1 MKNIPNAITLTN
13 LLLGCIAISFIF
25 SGDPGTGAVLI
36 IICAILDFM
45 DGAAAKLLKAHSETG
60 KQLDSLADLIS
71 FGLAPAAI
79 IFHYLDDTFNK
90 LNQDSP
96 YFVLTYTAFL
106 IAVFS
111 ALRLAR
117 FNIETTQKTYFT
129 GLPTPASAL
138 FVASLPLTLA
148 LTESDAGIPYFL
160 ELLTSKA
167 WFNLAITV
175 LLSALMVSPI
185 KMFSLKIKNLK
196 WKDNRIRYV
205 FLSVCIILLI
215 TFGVGAIPLF
225 MIFYIL
231 LSLIWPSETMC

>member
-1 MKNIPNAITLTN
+1 MKTIPNAITLTN

-25 SGDPGTGAVLI
+25 NGETVTGAVMI

-60 KQLDSLADLIS
+60 KQLDSLADLVS

-79 IFHYLDDTFNK
+79 LFHNLDNAFNK

-96 YFVLTYTAFL
+96 YFVLAYAAFF

-117 FNIETTQKTYFT
+117 FNVDTENKDYFI

-138 FVASLPLTLA
+138 FVASLPLTLL
-148 LTESDAGIPYFL
+148 LTESDSGIPHIM
-160 ELLTSKA
+160 ELLTGTV
-167 WFNLAITV
+167 WFNLAITL
-175 LLSALMVSPI
+175 LLSALMVSPF
-185 KMFSLKIKNLK
+185 KMFSLKIRNLK

-205 FLSVCIILLI
+205 FVAACIILLI
-215 TFGVGAIPLF
+215 TFGLAAMPLF

-231 LSLIWPSETMC
+231 LSLIWPDKTI